1 MLHQEGHFAALVLL
15 SADDVEKRRCDGAEG
30 FPHCDPQLDW
40 HCDRDEENQ
49 TSNQLTVIIINA
61 NILCK
66 LIDIY
71 IYCSPQRNPPKE
83 DIRHLRNEKV
93 PQQARHKS

>member
-1 MLHQEGHFAALVLL
+1 MLQQERHFATLVLL

-49 TSNQLTVIIINA
+49 TSNQLTVISSEGALYVIVPYDYPA
-61 NILCK
+61 A
-66 LIDIY
+66 
-71 IYCSPQRNPPKE
+71 QRPLFEHTPVLNNNFE
-83 DIRHLRNEKV
+83 Y
-93 PQQARHKS
+93 